1 MEHRPTADQSVL
13 SILIVHQKLH
23 VSTENVKTPVLDC
36 VEEMLTAELETM
48 YQYVSA
54 IRDSLEIHSLAA
66 TDLQQPHQDQKSL
79 TPADQVHVESMQ
91 SAERGME
98 QLHVLVFQDYLEIP
112 MLSANQS
119 VPSMQNAPPTK
130 LVSTKSVLI
139 PVLEF
144 VEPMLHVQS
153 KITIH
158 PAHVTQVILE
168 IHSDTAQELQH
179 YQFLQKSS
187 THASH
192 LHVDQMLS
200 VMKDKELPPV
210 NVFQTTLEILM
221 WHVDQS
227 VWSTQ
232 IVHQAK
238 HVNNFT
244 ALTHV
249 QEHVE

>member
-1 MEHRPTADQSVL
+1 MHTAMSEIMFLSV
-13 SILIVHQKLH
+13 SVTK
-23 VSTENVKTPVLDC
+23 
-36 VEEMLTAELETM
+36 
-48 YQYVSA
+48 
-54 IRDSLEIHSLAA
+54 DSLGILSPPA
-66 TDLQQPHQDQKSL
+66 TDLQPLLQDQKSL

-187 THASH
+187 THAFH
-192 LHVDQMLS
+192 LHVDQMPS

-210 NVFQTTLEILM
+210 NVFQTTLEIHMLPA
-221 WHVDQS
+221 DRS
-227 VWSTQ
+227 VLSTQ

-244 ALTHV
+244 ALTHA
-249 QEHVE
+249 QEHAE

>member
-1 MEHRPTADQSVL
+1 MPIA
-13 SILIVHQKLH
+13 
-23 VSTENVKTPVLDC
+23 
-36 VEEMLTAELETM
+36 MLETM
-48 YQYVSA
+48 FLFASV
-54 IRDSLEIHSLAA
+54 IKVLLEIPSHLA
-66 TDLQQPHQDQKSL
+66 TDLPPQHQDPKSL

-187 THASH
+187 THAFH
-192 LHVDQMLS
+192 LHVDQMPF
-200 VMKDKELPPV
+200 VMKSKLNYDFS
-210 NVFQTTLEILM
+210 N
-221 WHVDQS
+221 
-227 VWSTQ
+227 
-232 IVHQAK
+232 
-238 HVNNFT
+238 
-244 ALTHV
+244 
-249 QEHVE
+249 